1 MVVSTD
7 NGYGGRERYYGA
19 PERYGGKARKILL
32 LMAGKKIRAGRHSE
46 RYNGG
51 RAIHFPR
58 GRPPTRTVLFVMAKT
73 GRRPS
78 PFGNEKWNGRPARTM
93 WREGLWRE
101 VFRQKMAGA
110 LPPIVLHSHTLTL
123 IHTHII
129 LLSPSSSHLYQHS
142 IRHAP
147 SNTTA
152 TVFIV

>member
-1 MVVSTD
+1 MEISGFKGTIDVFRLIFEIHVGIRRICTRLQNFVPS
-7 NGYGGRERYYGA
+7 
-19 PERYGGKARKILL
+19 AR
-32 LMAGKKIRAGRHSE
+32 
-46 RYNGG
+46 
-51 RAIHFPR
+51 
-58 GRPPTRTVLFVMAKT
+58 RTVLFVMAKT

-78 PFGNEKWNGRPARTM
+78 PFGNEKWNGRPAQTM